1 MQNSLQK
8 LNIFS
13 QSKIIVTYSFSYID
27 AIINQINA

>member
-13 QSKIIVTYSFSYID
+13 QSNIIVTYSFSYID